1 MNKEKILDICR
12 KIEQND
18 PEILSEMANLIL
30 FAREQ
35 IEMTDERFFRDLKI
49 IKESEV

>member
-18 PEILSEMANLIL
+18 PEILGEMANLIL

-35 IEMTDERFFRDLKI
+35 RDMTNERFFNKLKVV
-49 IKESEV
+49 KESEA